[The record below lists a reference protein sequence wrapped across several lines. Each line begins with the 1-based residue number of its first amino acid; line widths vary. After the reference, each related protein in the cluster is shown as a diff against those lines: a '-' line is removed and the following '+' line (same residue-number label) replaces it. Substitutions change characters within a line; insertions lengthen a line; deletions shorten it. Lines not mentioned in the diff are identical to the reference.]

1 MPRLTDTRIRNL
13 KPTGKRYVAWDANG
27 LGVRVG
33 TSGKKSFVY
42 TYREGP
48 KVRWMTLGT
57 YPQMTVAEAREKHG
71 RAMAAHEKGLSPADA
86 ELEAKRESRAAIT
99 VAGLVDYYL
108 ERHAK
113 RQKQSWR
120 EDERMLMK
128 DVVPRIGHRK
138 AREIRRREIIDLVE
152 DIADRGAPV
161 AANRTLQVIAMY
173 NAVTREYLINFKQDG
188 KLIDSRIART
198 REELEQAMTRFDK
211 LTVFHVDDV
220 KPNPR
225 RRALVRARAELGS
238 KTMLLIIPTRI
249 ETDWVKSE
257 KFSLPSGQ
265 P

>member
-1 MPRLTDTRIRNL
+1 MRVPAALTLTAFLFFGSSDDKPHLTDLEVSLDGTRVAVSFELVNAFGDELFERIQ
-13 KPTGKRYVAWDANG
+13 TGLA
-27 LGVRVG
+27 
-33 TSGKKSFVY
+33 SGFSFQFV
-42 TYREGP
+42 
-48 KVRWMTLGT
+48 L
-57 YPQMTVAEAREKHG
+57 ARE
-71 RAMAAHEKGLSPADA
+71 
-86 ELEAKRESRAAIT
+86 
-99 VAGLVDYYL
+99 
-108 ERHAK
+108 
-113 RQKQSWR
+113 Q
-120 EDERMLMK
+120 
-128 DVVPRIGHRK
+128 
-138 AREIRRREIIDLVE
+138 RRWFDNKIDSS
-152 DIADRGAPV
+152 
-161 AANRTLQVIAMY
+161 TLQVIAMY

-211 LTVFHVDDV
+211 LTVFYVDDV